1 MPARSTITWCFFSL
15 FFDQKWSPKGIKNEV
30 MHRASQ
36 TLLWKRAF
44 LTIFLARYRFLVD
57 FGSQGAPNWVPK
69 SIPKRQNRILVPP
82 GGPGVRQGAIL
93 GRFWVDFGGVLRPL
107 GSILA
112 PFWGY
117 RGSKKCKLQRISEN
131 SSKQQ
136 QTAQKSCKYKAQ
148 SLKLK
153 AYSLRLV
160 LRA

>member
-1 MPARSTITWCFFSL
+1 
-15 FFDQKWSPKGIKNEV
+15 
-30 MHRASQ
+30 
-36 TLLWKRAF
+36 
-44 LTIFLARYRFLVD
+44 
-57 FGSQGAPNWVPK
+57 
-69 SIPKRQNRILVPP
+69 
-82 GGPGVRQGAIL
+82 VRQGAIL

-112 PFWGY
+112 LFWGY
-117 RGSKKCKLQRISEN
+117 RGCKKCKLQRISEN